1 MPNNGEIRVEF
12 PDKVKVTS
20 PEIDS
25 IKATSEHISNWLH
38 HDFLEVI
45 KPLQVL
51 NELEDMLTH
60 FKKEMVE
67 QFGILFT
74 SQIES
79 QVVSRQASIR
89 ANEQK
94 VKLIEDQISKKE
106 IQFREAKERIV
117 ARYEKIAEQLVGE
130 HAKYLKQLD
139 SQAYEIVDKI
149 YPDQIQEGFSFASL
163 PAQKYL
169 AAHVI
174 ESALTRSAALNDSYK
189 KAKEIMTEF
198 LKKRESF
205 SEDIEFGVTD
215 KLDAGDYY
223 LPLWHIE
230 VEDRETG
237 DKHTELYFEWEISGN
252 SAPISSAQ
260 SEILRAIGIDLIKNA
275 SFGELAEADKVELV
289 NLLKKSHDTP
299 ENEVK
304 RLLKDKH
311 RISMTE

>member
-1 MPNNGEIRVEF
+1 MPNNGEIKVVF
-12 PDKVKVTS
+12 PDKMKVAS

-25 IKATSEHISNWLH
+25 IKAASEHISNWLH
-38 HDFLEVI
+38 HDFREII

-51 NELEDMLTH
+51 NELEDMLSH

-106 IQFREAKERIV
+106 IQFREAKGRIV

-139 SQAYEIVDKI
+139 SLAYEIVDKI

-169 AAHVI
+169 AAHVV
-174 ESALTRSAALNDSYK
+174 ESALTRSSALNDSYN
-189 KAKEIMTEF
+189 KAKEIMSEF
-198 LKKRESF
+198 LKKRDSF
-205 SEDIEFGVTD
+205 IGDIELGVTD
-215 KLDAGDYY
+215 KLEAGEYY

-237 DKHTELYFEWEISGN
+237 VKHIELYFDWEIDGN
-252 SAPISSAQ
+252 ASPISSAQ
-260 SEILRAIGIDLIKNA
+260 GEILREIGTDLIKNA
-275 SFGELAEADKVELV
+275 SFGELADADKLELV
-289 NLLKKSHDTP
+289 NLLIKDHDTP
-299 ENEVK
+299 EDEVK
-304 RLLKDKH
+304 RLVTDNP
-311 RISMTE
+311 RIGMTE